1 MHSIYIFKVRY
12 TISYIIRTYSCYKNM
27 AMGVELMGL
36 GEDILNAMDGTTP
49 GNIHLY
55 MDEDNSVMGNGVSG
69 KLGLN
74 GTP

>member
-1 MHSIYIFKVRY
+1 
-12 TISYIIRTYSCYKNM
+12 M